1 MALFLRAD
9 LSLPIPTP
17 FIMVMAPALNTRAS
31 ASVVD
36 DPDLPFWQ
44 SREEALGTP
53 HPLIAL
59 SPWIPYSTLLS
70 LRAYSTEP
78 AWPSMARQRSRANAR
93 AISPVRPCNANSP
106 LYLPCMDVLAVHP
119 GLWIRYARPLHLL
132 NVSPP
137 RLSSRPRL
145 ARVAKQGLA
154 MDKRVMECRDGL
166 LKI

>member
-31 ASVVD
+31 ASIVD

-44 SREEALGTP
+44 SRVEVLGTP

-59 SPWIPYSTLLS
+59 SPWISYSTLLS
-70 LRAYSTEP
+70 PRAYPTDP

-93 AISPVRPCNANSP
+93 TISPFAFGMPSLSP
-106 LYLPCMDVLAVHP
+106 LYGRLGCPS
-119 GLWIRYARPLHLL
+119 RPLDTIC
-132 NVSPP
+132 PP
-137 RLSSRPRL
+137 PPSTERVTSS
-145 ARVAKQGLA
+145 AFESAKVCQSCKTGVGHGI
-154 MDKRVMECRDGL
+154 RGVMECRYGL